1 VSVDAPDSSR
11 SAANA
16 PVNQPE
22 SLSRVAARG
31 SMWMGAQAVLNKV
44 ATAASMYLVAQA
56 LSPAE
61 MGMGSLAVSIVSF
74 LTIIPPFVM
83 CDVLVAHQSA
93 LGELVRRGA
102 RIANVVGVASA
113 IATIA
118 LSPLIAR
125 FYTDY
130 PVTELALLIAALGLR
145 TSAWAYSSVPLAV
158 LRAQMRYR
166 KIVVLDGGIQLAS
179 TLLTLLLAVTGAGA
193 AAIVLPYLIGT
204 VARAIAFRWATGPL
218 YAVRSIGDRGASH
231 VSEIHLGRDFALAA
245 LAQYIHTAVVALP
258 LLVLGRM
265 SNEMQTGLFAFA
277 MMLAVQATAV
287 IAQQLGTVLQPVL
300 GRLAHDPVRQVAGYA
315 RALRTL
321 GFVAVP
327 VALLQA
333 ALAEPLF
340 ALLFSPK
347 WDEALQVFQILC
359 ISQGF
364 VFALAPT
371 LALIKAQAR
380 FRVTMIWQAIHFLCG
395 LAAAIAVARS
405 GALPMAVAMT
415 VLWGVSVPL
424 AIWLAGRPGALRAA
438 TALQLFAEPWLVAL
452 PVAVGVY
459 ALGGVLT
466 PLGVW
471 AQLGAILVGG
481 PLAFAL
487 MIVLS
492 RITHPEV
499 YADLMSLGPFGRIAR
514 IFSRTRTRSEVA
526 VRNDA
531 ERDRVEDDR

>member
-1 VSVDAPDSSR
+1 
-11 SAANA
+11 
-16 PVNQPE
+16 
-22 SLSRVAARG
+22 
-31 SMWMGAQAVLNKV
+31 MWMGAQAVLNKV
-44 ATAASMYLVAQA
+44 ATAVSMYLVAQA

-74 LTIIPPFVM
+74 LTVIPPFVM
-83 CDVLVAHQSA
+83 CDVLVAHQSS
-93 LGELVRRGA
+93 LGDLVRRGA
-102 RIANVVGVASA
+102 RIANAVGVASA
-113 IATIA
+113 VATIA

-125 FYTDY
+125 FYAEY
-130 PVTELALLIAALGLR
+130 PTTELALLIAALGLR

-158 LRAQMRYR
+158 LRAQLRYR
-166 KIVVLDGGIQLAS
+166 RIVVLDGGIQLAS
-179 TLLTLLLAVTGAGA
+179 TLLTLLLAAMGAGA

-218 YAVRSIGDRGASH
+218 HAVRSIGEGGASP
-231 VSEIHLGRDFALAA
+231 VDEIHLGRDFALAA

-265 SNEMQTGLFAFA
+265 SDETQTGLFAFA

-300 GRLAHDPVRQVAGYA
+300 GRLAHDPARQVAGYA

-333 ALAEPLF
+333 ALAEPLL

-347 WDEALQVFQILC
+347 WDEALPVFQVLC

-395 LAAAIAVARS
+395 LAAAVAVARS
-405 GALPMAVAMT
+405 GALPMAVAT
-415 VLWGVSVPL
+415 TILWGVSVPL
-424 AIWLAGRPGALRAA
+424 AIWLAGRPGALRAV
-438 TALQLFAEPWLVAL
+438 TALRLFVEPWLVAL
-452 PVAVGVY
+452 PVAAAVY

-466 PLGVW
+466 PLGLW
-471 AQLGAILVGG
+471 GQLAALLVVG
-481 PLAFAL
+481 PMAFVL
-487 MIVLS
+487 MVALS
-492 RITHPEV
+492 RLTHPEV
-499 YADLMSLGPFGRIAR
+499 YANLMSIGPVSRVMR
-514 IFSRTRTRSEVA
+514 VFSRARTGSEVA
-526 VRNDA
+526 ARGRA
-531 ERDRVEDDR
+531 ERDRVGQDG